1 MRFQYLLAPFL
12 AQCCLQGEIEAANN
26 TAVIDLNVYPEGTF
40 NATAWALVVS
50 DARS

>member
-12 AQCCLQGEIEAANN
+12 ARCCLQVVTEAANN
-26 TAVIDLNVYPEGTF
+26 NAAIDLNSYPEGTF